1 MKIRLVRPSWNQDQ
15 PTNETKELSNLLD
28 GVWRES
34 ANLFYLESKLCKSKG
49 KSGPLGLQPF
59 LNETINQRF
68 IDNSWEGMDG
78 RFSKNRT
85 WIRVTFRHQ
94 MSLGSDFFDAIR
106 LAKSE
111 NFEQCVLLAA
121 DDDFL
126 RVITPRDWRSLCS
139 FSKMSAQLAQ
149 LEGFFDTPLMIGE
162 LKPNSNLST
171 DLHTLIYG
179 ERLRS

>member
-1 MKIRLVRPSWNQDQ
+1 MKIRLVRPLWNQSE
-15 PTNETKELSNLLD
+15 PTNETIELANLLD

-34 ANLFYLESKLCKSKG
+34 ANLFYLESKLSRTKG
-49 KSGPLGLQPF
+49 KSGPLGIQPF
-59 LNETINQRF
+59 LNETINQRLA
-68 IDNSWEGMDG
+68 DNSWEGIDG
-78 RFSKNRT
+78 RFSKKRT
-85 WIRVTFRHQ
+85 WIRITFRHQ

-111 NFEQCVLLAA
+111 NFEQCILLAA
-121 DDDFL
+121 DDEFL

-139 FSKMSAQLAQ
+139 FSKMSAQMAQ

-162 LKPNSNLST
+162 LKPNSKLSP
-171 DLHTLIYG
+171 DLHKFIYG